1 MEGKL
6 SKFSRMCLPC
16 LDYSLLPAIIL
27 YVSVYVVVGG
37 YQGVY
42 INSKKVLWGGVLYEN
57 KLCKV
62 A

>member
-42 INSKKVLWGGVLYEN
+42 INSTKVLWGGVSYEN
-57 KLCKV
+57 KLCKM